1 MRKAINKISVLAL
14 FAAGALL
21 LTACHTKNAAQV
33 TVTES
38 TAAESTVVDES
49 IPSTTEKQNVQ
60 ASVLLDMLNFSLP
73 EGTTLRRDS
82 EDRRTFVSGNTE
94 VGGVFLL
101 DVDLTIFDDVL
112 HYQDSGMPLVLDA
125 MKKLKNSDWEWYTS
139 SSSLYGLFEVN
150 MGRDQQ
156 EYIAYVV
163 RGNTACY
170 IVWFDRSQISGND
183 EVAIMKSLT
192 STDITSDLNMVSNQA
207 YADAIAESM
216 AQEEYQ
222 FVVPLPEGM
231 DCQKETNEGALFY
244 QGVKLVGGYKI
255 IHFEKGILPAA
266 SENHDLI
273 VSRIKEYLSDQI
285 DLSDF
290 SGKVNDEGLI
300 TVQFSGDG
308 VVYTH
313 YLLTYGQVGT
323 QYDVWF
329 DESQVE
335 QDTVNAIVDG
345 AYLVP
350 IS

>member
-1 MRKAINKISVLAL
+1 MRKAINKILVLAL
-14 FAAGALL
+14 FVAGALL
-21 LTACHTKNAAQV
+21 LTACHTTNAAKV

-49 IPSTTEKQNVQ
+49 ILSTTEKQNVQ

-82 EDRRTFVSGNTE
+82 EDRETFVSGTTE

-125 MKKLKNSDWEWYTS
+125 MKKLKNLDWEWYTS
-139 SSSLYGLFEVN
+139 SSSFYGLFEVN

-163 RGNTACY
+163 RGKTACY

-192 STDITSDLNMVSNQA
+192 SIDITSDLNMVSTQA

-222 FVVPLPEGM
+222 FVVTLPEGM

-244 QGVKLVGGYKI
+244 QGAKLVGGYKI

-290 SGKVNDEGLI
+290 SGKVDDEGLI
-300 TVQFSGDG
+300 TVQFNG

-329 DESQVE
+329 DDSQVE
-335 QDTVNAIVDG
+335 QDTVNAIIDG
-345 AYLVP
+345 ANLVP